1 MAISI
6 TPAYRAAGVGV
17 AAAALLVGA
26 FSLGA
31 GRGGTVSGGSGP
43 GGRSTAGATT
53 VASTTDAAQQSGR
66 ITVTGI
72 GTVTGVPNQLILS
85 LSVQVNGY
93 SVSSALSQASRAVR
107 VVTAALTDRG
117 VAAGDIQT
125 SDLNISPNYQGNNP
139 LPSSYGVSESLTATL
154 DDLATAGAQID
165 AAVRAGGNA
174 VSVDGVSLNL
184 TNTGVLMA
192 AARARAV
199 ADARAQARQFAS
211 ALGEPLGPVISVSPV
226 QQATVPFDYANGVS
240 SKAGVPIS
248 PGTQQLTVSI
258 TVVYAV

>member
-6 TPAYRAAGVGV
+6 TPGYRAAGIGV

-31 GRGGTVSGGSGP
+31 GRGGTASGGP
-43 GGRSTAGATT
+43 GTPAANAATIS
-53 VASTTDAAQQSGR
+53 ASQQSGR
-66 ITVTGI
+66 ITVTGN
-72 GTVTGVPNQLILS
+72 GTVTGVPNQLSLS

-93 SVSSALSQASRAVR
+93 SVSSALSQANQAVR
-107 VVTAALTDRG
+107 AVTAALTGRG
-117 VAAGDIQT
+117 VPASDIQT
-125 SDLNISPNYQGNNP
+125 SDLNISPNYQGSNP
-139 LPSSYGVSESLTATL
+139 MPSSYGVSESLTATL
-154 DDLATAGAQID
+154 NDLAVAGTQIN

-174 VSVDGVSLNL
+174 VSIDSVSLNL
-184 TNTGVLMA
+184 TDTGALMA

-199 ADARAQARQFAS
+199 ADARAQAGQFAA
-211 ALGEPLGPVISVSPV
+211 ALGERLGPVVSVSPV
-226 QQATVPFDYANGVS
+226 QQESQPLDFYANS
-240 SKAGVPIS
+240 ARAKSNPVPIS

>member
-6 TPAYRAAGVGV
+6 SPAYRAAGVGV

-31 GRGGTVSGGSGP
+31 GRGGTGP
-43 GGRSTAGATT
+43 GTSAANAATVT
-53 VASTTDAAQQSGR
+53 ASTQQSGR
-66 ITVTGI
+66 ITVTGN

-93 SVSSALSQASRAVR
+93 SVSSALGQANRAVR
-107 VVTAALTDRG
+107 AVTSSLTRRG

-125 SDLNISPNYQGNNP
+125 SDLNISPNYQGNDP
-139 LPSSYGVSESLTATL
+139 LPGSYGVSESLTATL
-154 DDLATAGAQID
+154 NDLAAAGAQIN

-174 VSVDGVSLNL
+174 VSIGDVSLNL
-184 TNTGVLMA
+184 TSTGALMA

-199 ADARAQARQFAS
+199 ADARAQARQFAV

-226 QQATVPFDYANGVS
+226 QQQTVPLEFANAAS
-240 SKAGVPIS
+240 SKAGSVPIS

>member
-31 GRGGTVSGGSGP
+31 GRGGRVSGGTGP
-43 GGRSTAGATT
+43 GTSAANAASVT
-53 VASTTDAAQQSGR
+53 ASTRQSGR
-66 ITVTGI
+66 ITVTGN

-93 SVSSALSQASRAVR
+93 SVSSALGQANRAVR
-107 VVTAALTDRG
+107 AVTSSLTRRG

-125 SDLNISPNYQGNNP
+125 SDLNISPNYQGNDP

-154 DDLATAGAQID
+154 NDLAVAGAQIN

-174 VSVDGVSLNL
+174 VSIDDVSLNL
-184 TNTGVLMA
+184 TNTGALMA

-199 ADARAQARQFAS
+199 ADARAQARQFAA
-211 ALGEPLGPVISVSPV
+211 ALGEPLGPVVSVSPV
-226 QQATVPFDYANGVS
+226 QQQTLPLAFGNEAS
-240 SKAGVPIS
+240 SKAGSVPIS

>member
-6 TPAYRAAGVGV
+6 TPAYRAAGVGL

-31 GRGGTVSGGSGP
+31 GRGGSSP
-43 GGRSTAGATT
+43 GGRAAGGSTAGAAT
-53 VASTTDAAQQSGR
+53 VASTTGSGR
-66 ITVTGI
+66 ITVTGN

-93 SVSSALSQASRAVR
+93 SVSSALSQANRAVR
-107 VVTAALTDRG
+107 TVTAALTDRG
-117 VAAGDIQT
+117 VAASDIQT

-154 DDLATAGAQID
+154 DNLATAGAQIN

-174 VSVDGVSLNL
+174 VSIDDVSLNL
-184 TNTGVLMA
+184 TNTGALMA
-192 AARARAV
+192 AARSRAV

-211 ALGEPLGPVISVSPV
+211 ALGEQLGAVISVSPV
-226 QQATVPFDYANGVS
+226 QQQTVPMDFAANAAPKAS
-240 SKAGVPIS
+240 SVPIS